1 MGIRVYNTLTRRKE
15 DFRPIEP
22 GRVGIYVCGPT
33 VWDYM
38 HIGNARPIV
47 FFDVVRRYL
56 KYRGLDVKYVQN
68 FTDVD
73 DKIINRAR
81 DLGVDPMAMAEGYIK
96 AYFEDA
102 GALGVAPADVHP
114 RASRH
119 IEEIIAF
126 IEDLIAKG
134 YAYEVGGDVYFSAAR
149 DKAYGQLSGQS
160 LEDLKAGAR
169 VEVDERKRA
178 PEDFVL
184 WKKQKPGEPAWPSP
198 WGPGRP
204 GWHIECSAMVRK
216 HLGPT
221 ADIHGGGS
229 DLVFPHHE
237 NEAAQSRAATGA
249 PLANYWV
256 HNAFL
261 NIEGEKMS
269 KSLGNFIV
277 PREIMRSYRP
287 EALRFFLL
295 SAHYRSPLNF
305 TEEQLKA
312 ADAALE
318 RLDNAL
324 TNLKQWL
331 VVSQLEAMDDE
342 ERKLLGRLTAHRERF
357 ITAMDDDF
365 NTADAISAL
374 FELTRDVHATLG
386 PQASKELVKAVIDL
400 YHELGDVLGLLRRD
414 EQASLDDAVERL
426 IAQRQEAR
434 RRRDWAESDRLR
446 DELAAKGIILED
458 TPQGVR
464 RKRK

>member
-1 MGIRVYNTLTRRKE
+1 MRIHNTLTRRKE

-22 GRVGIYVCGPT
+22 GHVGIYVCGPT

-38 HIGNARPIV
+38 HIGNARPFV

-56 KYRGLDVKYVQN
+56 RYRGYTVKYVQN

-73 DKIINRAR
+73 DKIINRANR
-81 DLGVDPMAMAEGYIK
+81 LGLDPMAMAEDYIK
-96 AYFEDA
+96 AYFEDTET
-102 GALGVAPADVHP
+102 LGVDVADVHP
-114 RASRH
+114 RASQH
-119 IEEIIAF
+119 IGEIVALVQ
-126 IEDLIAKG
+126 DLIAKG
-134 YAYEVGGDVYFSAAR
+134 YAYEIDGDVFFSAAK
-149 DKAYGQLSGQS
+149 DPQYGQLSGQS
-160 LEDLKAGAR
+160 LDDLKAGAR

-178 PEDFVL
+178 PEDFAL
-184 WKKQKPGEPAWPSP
+184 WKQQKPGEPAWPSP

-216 HLGPT
+216 HLGQT

-229 DLVFPHHE
+229 DLIFPHHE

-261 NIEGEKMS
+261 NIDGEKMS
-269 KSLGNFIV
+269 KSLGNFVV
-277 PREIMRSYRP
+277 PREIMKRYRP

-305 TEEQLKA
+305 TEDQLKA

-318 RLDNAL
+318 RLYNAL
-324 TNLKQWL
+324 AVLEQWRG
-331 VVSQLEAMDDE
+331 VTSRETMDDE
-342 ERKLLGRLTAHRERF
+342 ERKLLVRLTAHRERF

-374 FELTRDVHATLG
+374 FELTREVHATMG
-386 PQASKELVKAVIDL
+386 PGSSKELVSAVIGL
-400 YHELGDVLGLLRRD
+400 YHELGDILGLLRPG
-414 EQASLDDAVERL
+414 APATLDHEVERL
-426 IAQRQEAR
+426 ITERQEAR
-434 RRRDWAESDRLR
+434 RRRDWVESDRIR
-446 DELAAKGIILED
+446 DELAGRGIILED

-464 RKRK
+464 WKRK